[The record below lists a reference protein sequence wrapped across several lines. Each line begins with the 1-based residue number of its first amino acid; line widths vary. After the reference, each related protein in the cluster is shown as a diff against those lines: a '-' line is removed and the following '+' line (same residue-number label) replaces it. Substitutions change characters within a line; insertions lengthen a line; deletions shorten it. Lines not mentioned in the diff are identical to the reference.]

1 VVGDDGPPT
10 AAGVSSGEQP
20 LVCPGCAREYPP
32 SERFCAACGMPL
44 VHMSGGTEQAV
55 SERQQRARKIKPQ
68 YSEGKLVKV
77 AAAQN
82 GAEAEMI
89 QGLLLEEGIPSM
101 LRRSPGADVPSS
113 SPGDATSWSPN
124 RERKRPK
131 KRSPGKPSDRLDERR
146 LAGFACNRFDLLG
159 GAFELRVGEYR
170 GALERKLALQLDP
183 RLSGGVLV
191 LDLNGDRSRDAVG
204 AQE

>member
-1 VVGDDGPPT
+1 MVGDDGPPT

-101 LRRSPGADVPSS
+101 LRRSPGADVPDFLVA
-113 SPGDATSWSPN
+113 G
-124 RERKRPK
+124 
-131 KRSPGKPSDRLDERR
+131 RR
-146 LAGFACNRFDLLG
+146 DI
-159 GAFELRVGEYR
+159 
-170 GALERKLALQLDP
+170 
-183 RLSGGVLV
+183 LV
-191 LDLNGDRSRDAVG
+191 PESG
-204 AQE
+204 AQAAKEALAWET